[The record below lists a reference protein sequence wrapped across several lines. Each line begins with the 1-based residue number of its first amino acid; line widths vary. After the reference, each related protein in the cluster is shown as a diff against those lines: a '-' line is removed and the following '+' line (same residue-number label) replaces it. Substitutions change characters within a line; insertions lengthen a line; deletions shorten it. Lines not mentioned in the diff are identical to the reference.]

1 MSEPNSSVHGG
12 SVSTFN
18 PFKQSVVS
26 MQSSSAS
33 TLKKKKFKVLSL
45 NNRKIITE
53 IDAEDDRLVR

>member
-1 MSEPNSSVHGG
+1 
-12 SVSTFN
+12 
-18 PFKQSVVS
+18 